1 MDTLL
6 CLLSGFEA
14 SRKSGAVDF
23 QRPPEYV
30 RESMKNMKFVAG
42 MAAVLLFAVAG
53 FLYWA
58 NRTPF
63 EERPP
68 AVGAVAP
75 RIDLADLSGEMV
87 RMREFDNHVIILN
100 FWASWCSPCKD
111 QLQIFE
117 KIYRE
122 LGDEGFTV
130 IAIATDD
137 IDEKYAVE
145 QGLTYPVLKANDRVV
160 REYGNINSVP
170 ATFLVD
176 RSRRIIRK
184 HKNYYTEETLREEI
198 ATTLRTPRT

>member
-1 MDTLL
+1 
-6 CLLSGFEA
+6 
-14 SRKSGAVDF
+14 
-23 QRPPEYV
+23 
-30 RESMKNMKFVAG
+30 MKNIKFVIG
-42 MAAVLLFAVAG
+42 IAVFLLIAVGG

-68 AVGAVAP
+68 AVGDVAP

-87 RMREFDNHVIILN
+87 RMRDFDNHVIIIN

-111 QLQIFE
+111 QLQVFE

-122 LGDEGFTV
+122 SGDKGFTV

-137 IDEKYAVE
+137 VDEKFAME
-145 QGLTYPVLKANDRVV
+145 QGLSYPVLKANDRVLS
-160 REYGNINSVP
+160 EYGNINSVP

-176 RSRRIIRK
+176 RSRRIIKK
-184 HKNYYTEETLREEI
+184 HKNYYTEETLREEV
-198 ATTLRTPRT
+198 AKTLRTPGT